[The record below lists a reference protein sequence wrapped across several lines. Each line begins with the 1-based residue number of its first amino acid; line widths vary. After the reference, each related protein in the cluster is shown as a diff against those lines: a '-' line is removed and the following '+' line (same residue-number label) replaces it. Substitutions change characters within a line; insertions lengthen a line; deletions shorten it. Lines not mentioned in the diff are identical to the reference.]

1 MPASCPHLQPLG
13 RQLCSII
20 QIGKRSIRNHLML
33 PLVRPPGPRNRG
45 IIGNFPLGSRDP
57 LGLYTQ
63 WARQYGDIFYYRA
76 FNRYIYFLNRPD
88 LIEQVLVN
96 DYRSFIKGQAL
107 QFNRRIFG
115 NGLLTNE
122 GDSWLRQRHLI
133 QPAFHRDRIASYGNT
148 IVAYTERMM
157 AAWQDGEVRDIHQ
170 DMMHLA
176 LEIVARVLFN
186 VEVTA
191 ERDRIAEALNTLM
204 ELGSGGRLLLPPIL
218 RLVPTPDNIRYRR
231 AARQLDD
238 IVYGLIR
245 LRRASDQIADNL
257 LSELL
262 QAQDEGGGMTDQ
274 QLRDEV
280 MTLLLAGHETTAV
293 SLSWIWYLLAQ
304 YPEVEKKLWSELHCV
319 LDGKSPGIQDLS
331 KLPYTERVVKEA
343 MRLYPPAWAVV
354 RNALKDCEIGG
365 YRVPAG
371 ATVAMSQWVMH
382 RDPRYYEQPERFNP
396 DRWLDEQAKSAP
408 KFAYF
413 PFGGGPRTCIGASF
427 AAMEAALVLAAI
439 AQRFQIRVAQDHPVE
454 PLPTITL
461 RPRHGIQVV
470 LTRRAVENS
479 VA

>member
-1 MPASCPHLQPLG
+1 M
-13 RQLCSII
+13 
-20 QIGKRSIRNHLML
+20 M

-45 IIGNFPLGSRDP
+45 IIGNFPLGSKDP
-57 LGLYTQ
+57 LGLYTR

-76 FNRYIYFLNRPD
+76 FNRHIYFLNRPD
-88 LIEQVLVN
+88 LIEQILVS
-96 DYRSFIKGQAL
+96 DYRSFIKGEAL
-107 QFNRRIFG
+107 QVNRRIFG

-148 IVAYTERMM
+148 MVAYTERMM

-170 DMMHLA
+170 DMMRLA
-176 LEIVARVLFN
+176 LEIVAKVLFG

-191 ERDRIAEALNTLM
+191 ERDRVAEALNTVM
-204 ELGSGGRLLLPPIL
+204 ELGSGGRMLLPPIL
-218 RLVPTPDNIRYRR
+218 RLLPTPDNMRYRR
-231 AARQLDD
+231 AVRQLDD

-245 LRRASDQIADNL
+245 QRRATGQAADNL
-257 LSELL
+257 LSDLL
-262 QAQDEGGGMTDQ
+262 LAQDEGGGMTDQ

-304 YPEVEKKLWSELHCV
+304 HPEVEKKLWSELRGV
-319 LDGKSPGIQDLS
+319 LNGKSPGMQDLS

-354 RNALKDCEIGG
+354 RNAWKDCEIGG

-371 ATVAMSQWVMH
+371 ATVVASQWVMH
-382 RDPRYYEQPERFNP
+382 RDPRYYEKPERFNP
-396 DRWLDEQAKSAP
+396 DRWSDEQAKATP

-439 AQRFQIRVAQDHPVE
+439 AQKFQIRVAQDHPVE

-461 RPRHGIQVV
+461 RPRHGIRVV